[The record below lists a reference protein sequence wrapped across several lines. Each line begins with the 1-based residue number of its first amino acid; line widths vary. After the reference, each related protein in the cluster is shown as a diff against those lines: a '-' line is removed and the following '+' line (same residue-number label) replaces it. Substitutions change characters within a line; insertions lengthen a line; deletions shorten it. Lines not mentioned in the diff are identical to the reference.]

1 MNKFLIIFSVF
12 LLLSTKAIS
21 QDSYILNYEEVD
33 IRALSQDVSRF
44 TGKVLIL
51 DPRVNGRITIY
62 SDVRISEEEVW
73 DVFLRTIQ
81 VNGFSALTEENVVRI
96 VPETESIRDI
106 NQGTVNGDITT
117 RIIQLRNRSAEEL
130 VGMIRPIMGRQSYL
144 SSISSINALLV
155 VDVNS
160 NISRVEELIMSLDIS
175 SNAEI
180 TIYPLENLSVIEA
193 VRILESLKTQNN
205 ANYTNFTVIPFLQSN
220 SVIISASNF
229 VTNNIKEAL
238 ERLDRDAL
246 GESPF
251 GVIYLRYAKAEEI
264 ASILQTLAPRL
275 VSGSLDEAPVITF
288 HAETNAII
296 ISADPSV
303 TDQLRNL
310 IARLDLRRAQ
320 VLVEAVVVEL
330 SDTAAQTLGIET
342 IFLGDGEDRNP
353 GFITRFPELQGP
365 DLLAIAGSGNES
377 GNALLDN
384 TATNSLLGA
393 SGLIAGI
400 TRVNSG
406 GDAFGAILNV
416 VSQDI
421 NSNILSTPSVIA
433 MDNEEANLVIGQEI
447 PITTGESLGSSNTN
461 PFRTT
466 NRQEVGIK
474 LSITPQINEGNSVI
488 LDIRQEVSGVAG
500 SIGSS
505 VDLITNIRS
514 IETKVLV
521 DDNQVVVLGGLI
533 DEDIQENISKVP
545 FLGSI
550 PLLGRLFTSTSETV
564 VRRNLM
570 VFIRPRILIDASQ
583 VSEISLEKYNFL
595 EAQRLLNENA
605 TSPIDLRNSIN

>member
-1 MNKFLIIFSVF
+1 MNKYLIIFSIF
-12 LLLSTKAIS
+12 LLLSAKAIS

-81 VNGFSALTEENVVRI
+81 VNGFSAIAEDNVVRI

-130 VGMIRPIMGRQSYL
+130 VGMVRPIMGRQSYL
-144 SSISSINALLV
+144 SSIASINALLV

-160 NISRVEELIMSLDIS
+160 NVSRIEELITSLDIS

-205 ANYTNFTVIPFLQSN
+205 ANYINFTLIPFLQSN

-229 VTNNIKEAL
+229 VTNNIIEVL
-238 ERLDRDAL
+238 ERLDQDAL

-251 GVIYLRYAKAEEI
+251 GVIYLRYANAEEI

-275 VSGSLDEAPVITF
+275 VRGSPEEAPEITF

-330 SDTAAQTLGIET
+330 
-342 IFLGDGEDRNP
+342 
-353 GFITRFPELQGP
+353 
-365 DLLAIAGSGNES
+365 
-377 GNALLDN
+377 
-384 TATNSLLGA
+384 
-393 SGLIAGI
+393 
-400 TRVNSG
+400 
-406 GDAFGAILNV
+406 
-416 VSQDI
+416 
-421 NSNILSTPSVIA
+421 
-433 MDNEEANLVIGQEI
+433 
-447 PITTGESLGSSNTN
+447 
-461 PFRTT
+461 
-466 NRQEVGIK
+466 
-474 LSITPQINEGNSVI
+474 
-488 LDIRQEVSGVAG
+488 
-500 SIGSS
+500 
-505 VDLITNIRS
+505 
-514 IETKVLV
+514 
-521 DDNQVVVLGGLI
+521 
-533 DEDIQENISKVP
+533 
-545 FLGSI
+545 
-550 PLLGRLFTSTSETV
+550 
-564 VRRNLM
+564 
-570 VFIRPRILIDASQ
+570 
-583 VSEISLEKYNFL
+583 
-595 EAQRLLNENA
+595 
-605 TSPIDLRNSIN
+605 